1 MASSQLTFAED
12 HNPLTASRNLSAFTT
27 PAMSTA
33 PTIEKETLSD
43 SSDPEK
49 NAQSTAP
56 PSITNDDNT
65 STTTNPALTRTI
77 TGFKWLLVCIS
88 LYVSAFLYGLDTTIA
103 ADVQGPVVEQFGHIE
118 QLAWIGSGFPLGS
131 VAVILLVGNLLGHFN
146 MKWTFIGGVAL
157 FELGSA
163 VCGAAPNMN
172 ALIVGR
178 VLAGA
183 GGAAIYL
190 GALNYFSYMTTA
202 TERGLYISLLGF
214 FWGIG
219 AVLGPVIGGGFAVS
233 NATWRWAFY
242 INLVVGAAT
251 APIYIFFLPAIHP
264 VKGKTIRE
272 RIAHFDFLG
281 LFLVGATW
289 VMFTVA
295 FSVGGADWAWSDGRT
310 ITLIV
315 LFGVL
320 LVASVA
326 QQYWSVFTTAAA
338 RAVPGH
344 LLRSRTQLALI
355 LATGATSATL
365 FVVVY
370 YIPIYFQFAHS
381 DDPVQAAV
389 RLLPFVIVTV
399 VLNVLAGRLLSTVR
413 YYMPIFLVSGILIT
427 VGGAL
432 LMVYLDPSTSQG
444 VIYGL
449 SVVVAVGTGLTIQ
462 LGYAV
467 ATLTVG
473 GSDVNNAISLQNLA
487 QIGGGTVALV
497 IAGKVFQSNAV
508 ANLMVALAGQ
518 GFSAQEIS
526 EATAGA
532 QSALFAQL
540 SGELREKAIEA
551 IVKAMQQSLIL
562 VIASGAIMI
571 VAAVG
576 MKRERLFGE
585 IVTA

>member
-1 MASSQLTFAED
+1 
-12 HNPLTASRNLSAFTT
+12 
-27 PAMSTA
+27 MSTA
-33 PTIEKETLSD
+33 PTIEKVLDEDSA

-49 NAQSTAP
+49 NAQPASLHSSSDSSAP
-56 PSITNDDNT
+56 
-65 STTTNPALTRTI
+65 ARTI
-77 TGFKWLLVCIS
+77 RGFKWILVCVS

-118 QLAWIGSGFPLGS
+118 KLAWIGSGFPLGS

-163 VCGAAPNMN
+163 VCGAAPNMD
-172 ALIVGR
+172 ALIIGR

-183 GGAAIYL
+183 GGAGIYL
-190 GALNYFSYMTTA
+190 GALNYFGYMTSA
-202 TERGLYISLLGF
+202 TERGFYISLLGF

-233 NATWRWAFY
+233 KATWRWAFY

-251 APIYIFFLPAIHP
+251 APIYIFFLPDIHP
-264 VKGKTIRE
+264 VKDKTIRE

-289 VMFTVA
+289 VLFTVA
-295 FSVGGADWAWSDGRT
+295 FSVGGADWAWNDGRT

-315 LFGVL
+315 LFAVL
-320 LVASVA
+320 FVASAA
-326 QQYWSVFTTAAA
+326 QQYWSVLTTPAT

-355 LATGATSATL
+355 LATGATTASL
-365 FVVVY
+365 FVLVY

-399 VLNVLAGRLLSTVR
+399 VLNVLAGRLLSKVR
-413 YYMPIFLVSGILIT
+413 YYMPVFLVSGILIT
-427 VGGAL
+427 IGGAL
-432 LMVYLDPSTSQG
+432 LMVYLDPATGEG

-449 SVVVAVGTGLTIQ
+449 SVVIAVGTGLTIQ

-467 ATLTVG
+467 ATLTVE
-473 GSDVNNAISLQNLA
+473 SVDVNNAISLQNLA
-487 QIGGGTVALV
+487 QIGGGTVVLV
-497 IAGKVFQSNAV
+497 IAGKVFQSEAV
-508 ANLMVALAGQ
+508 KRLTVALAGQ

-532 QSALFAQL
+532 QSVLFGKL
-540 SGELREKAIEA
+540 SGGLREKAIEA
-551 IVKAMQQSLIL
+551 IVGAMQRSLAL
-562 VIASGAIMI
+562 VVAAGAIMI
-571 VAAVG
+571 VAAAA